1 MGENEN
7 DEEEETVR
15 RKFLCNLEQNREMGN
30 RFALKERERE
40 RTDHLGDGGEK

>member
-1 MGENEN
+1 MRENEN
-7 DEEEETVR
+7 DEEEETGR

-40 RTDHLGDGGEK
+40 RIDCLAQK

>member
-1 MGENEN
+1 MGESEN

-30 RFALKERERE
+30 RFALKERERK
-40 RTDHLGDGGEK
+40 D